1 MKNWLGNKK
10 IKFVAMTVLLILVIL
25 ALSLLLFYLFNRANQ
40 KIMEINDI
48 RGQFYKYQRGAE
60 KIRVL
65 EKDMAELETW
75 KQEASGLILNKDT
88 IVKFVEDAEQLANI
102 AGVSLEMKSV
112 NIFDGAE
119 EKPRFTLGVEGNF
132 SSLYQ
137 FMRLLENSR
146 YKIEFI
152 SASIKKPE
160 NEKTGNWFSEIS
172 LRLLSFQNEEI

>member
-1 MKNWLGNKK
+1 
-10 IKFVAMTVLLILVIL
+10 MTVLLILVIL
-25 ALSLLLFYLFNRANQ
+25 ALSLLLFYLFSGANQ
-40 KIMEINDI
+40 KIAEINDI

-65 EKDMAELETW
+65 EKDIAELETW
-75 KQEASGLILNKDT
+75 KQETSGLILNKDT
-88 IVKFVEDAEQLANI
+88 IVKFIEDAEQLANT
-102 AGVSLEMKSV
+102 AEVALEMKSV
-112 NIFDGAE
+112 NIFDGTK
-119 EKPRFTLGVEGNF
+119 EKPRFTLGIEGSF
-132 SSLYQ
+132 PSLYQ

-160 NEKTGNWFSEIS
+160 NEKIGNWFSELS

>member
-1 MKNWLGNKK
+1 
-10 IKFVAMTVLLILVIL
+10 MTVLLILVIL
-25 ALSLLLFYLFNRANQ
+25 ALSLLLFYLFSGANQ
-40 KIMEINDI
+40 KIAEINDI

-75 KQEASGLILNKDT
+75 KQETSGLILNKDT
-88 IVKFVEDAEQLANI
+88 VVKFIEDTEQLANT
-102 AGVSLEMKSV
+102 ADVALEMKSV
-112 NIFDGAE
+112 NIFDGTK
-119 EKPRFTLGVEGNF
+119 EKPRFTLSIEGSF
-132 SSLYQ
+132 SSLYH

-160 NEKTGNWFSEIS
+160 NEKIGNWFSELS

>member
-1 MKNWLGNKK
+1 
-10 IKFVAMTVLLILVIL
+10 MTVLLILVIL
-25 ALSLLLFYLFNRANQ
+25 ALSLLLFYLFSGANQ
-40 KIMEINDI
+40 KIAEINDI

-65 EKDMAELETW
+65 EKDMAELEKW
-75 KQEASGLILNKDT
+75 KQETSGLILNKDT
-88 IVKFVEDAEQLANI
+88 VVKFIEDTEQLANT
-102 AGVSLEMKSV
+102 ADVALEMKSV
-112 NIFDGAE
+112 NIFDGTK
-119 EKPRFTLGVEGNF
+119 EKPRFTLSIEGSF
-132 SSLYQ
+132 SSLYH

-160 NEKTGNWFSEIS
+160 NEKTGNWFSELS